1 MPGVT
6 LEIKGLDRM
15 IKFTDPK
22 TLAKATRAGIA
33 KAGGSIKTQV
43 GKAIGERYDLRAARI
58 KEDIGRA
65 TMAPDGLS
73 ATVRFKSRPPTLTQ
87 FGMKPGTRASGQPG
101 LGRGMG
107 WGKPAKAGRPL
118 TARVIKADG
127 RQRYKGAF
135 AFIGK
140 NGAQLVG
147 RKDGEGRIYSVHG
160 PSIASVFGGQGR
172 YATELRA
179 NAQRLIGDEF
189 IKGFEKKM
197 NDIARGYGG
206 R

>member
-1 MPGVT
+1 MAGVT

-15 IKFTDPK
+15 IEFTDPK
-22 TLAKATRAGIA
+22 TIAKATRAGIT
-33 KAGGSIKTQV
+33 KAGGSIKAQV

-65 TMAPDGLS
+65 SIAPDGLS
-73 ATVRFKSRPPTLTQ
+73 ATVRFRSRPPTLTQ
-87 FGMKPGTRASGQPG
+87 FGMKPGTRASRQPG

-107 WGKPAKAGRPL
+107 WGKPARAGRPL

-127 RQRYKGAF
+127 RQPYKGAF
-135 AFIGK
+135 VFIGK
-140 NGAQLVG
+140 NGNQVVG
-147 RKDGEGRIYSVHG
+147 RKDGQGKIYSVLG

-172 YATELRA
+172 YAAELRA
-179 NAQRLIGDEF
+179 NAQRLIGEEF